1 MGVDWHRLAH
11 RSGPPH
17 SLGLTVWCIR
27 ALARTKGG
35 LNSKPHALCDGNGRP
50 LVMLLSEGQ
59 MSDYKGRGADA
70 ARHA

>member
-1 MGVDWHRLAH
+1 MV
-11 RSGPPH
+11 H
-17 SLGLTVWCIR
+17 SR
-27 ALARTKGG
+27 ACATKGG

-50 LVMLLSEGQ
+50 LVMLLSEWQ